1 MPSGARSALYRGTRA
16 TATALVQQRHLPRGI
31 DRLQATADGELRV
44 DVLQVK
50 LDGVFGDENTARY
63 FLVRNAVGEID
74 EDLLFAIGQRFQR
87 LEAGAGGCDL
97 VQVDGL
103 ATGRQ
108 QASDEGLQVQQ
119 CGIAIRDFAGEAG
132 MFLMQQRQKKIGG
145 ASCGD
150 RVCRSA

>member
-1 MPSGARSALYRGTRA
+1 MQGIEARAGGAPHTPPNPFMPSGARSALYRGTRA

-74 EDLLFAIGQRFQR
+74 EDRS
-87 LEAGAGGCDL
+87 EEH
-97 VQVDGL
+97 
-103 ATGRQ
+103 T
-108 QASDEGLQVQQ
+108 SELQS
-119 CGIAIRDFAGEAG
+119 
-132 MFLMQQRQKKIGG
+132 LMSISY
-145 ASCGD
+145 AVFCL
-150 RVCRSA
+150 